1 MVKAYLRY
9 TQDKVL
15 GSLVGNKSNIKLVKI
30 KNTEG
35 KYLASASTE
44 EVNLTNLKTGDVEF

>member
-15 GSLVGNKSNIKLVKI
+15 GGLVGNKSNIKLVRI

-35 KYLASASTE
+35 KYLAIACNE
-44 EVNLTNLKTGDVEF
+44 LVNLTNTKTGEVEF